1 MSKKYTCTI
10 CNQVKEGTPAKEWF
24 NMGELMEAS
33 KRKKRGM
40 SYENPFNKECKDCY
54 VPREEKLG

>member
-40 SYENPFNKECKDCY
+40 
-54 VPREEKLG
+54 